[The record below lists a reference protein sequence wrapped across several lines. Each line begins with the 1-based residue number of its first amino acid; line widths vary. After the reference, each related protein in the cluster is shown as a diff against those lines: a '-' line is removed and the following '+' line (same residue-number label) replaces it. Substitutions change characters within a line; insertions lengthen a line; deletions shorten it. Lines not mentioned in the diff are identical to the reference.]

1 MLRFVYDEK
10 SPASEPRRKGDFSP
24 AGAGHPFINRVAEVT
39 QQQEQRHRA
48 RVLVALFHWQ

>member
-10 SPASEPRRKGDFSP
+10 SPASEPRRRGDFSP
-24 AGAGHPFINRVAEVT
+24 AGAGHPFTNRVAEVT